1 MAPLPQLSRIAFG
14 RFELNVQERELRKSG
29 VRVRL
34 PDQPFQI
41 LVLLVSRAGEIVS
54 REELRE
60 QIWSDGTFVDFENGL
75 YAAMNR
81 LRRALGD
88 SAENARYIETVPGR
102 GYRFVGTLERID
114 LPSAPDGKPPAGAP
128 PAKPRRFRI
137 RPWAVGVAGCAI
149 SAAVGWFLHGPPA
162 PPRWTVTRIT
172 SDAGLSSSP
181 AISRDGR
188 LIAYSTEGSSGGT
201 DLYVKQV
208 AGGSAVRLTFDG
220 ADNTDPD

>member
-88 SAENARYIETVPGR
+88 SADSSRYIETVPSR
-102 GYRFVGTLERID
+102 GYRFIGALEQMDRPRDAGGKI
-114 LPSAPDGKPPAGAP
+114 LAESPPSPS
-128 PAKPRRFRI
+128 AKPRRVRI
-137 RPWAVGVAGCAI
+137 FQWAVGAFGCAV
-149 SAAVGWFLHGPPA
+149 SAGLGWFLHA
-162 PPRWTVTRIT
+162 PPRLPIWTVTRIT
-172 SDAGLSSSP
+172 GDAGLSNAP
-181 AISRDGR
+181 AIS
-188 LIAYSTEGSSGGT
+188 
-201 DLYVKQV
+201 
-208 AGGSAVRLTFDG
+208 
-220 ADNTDPD
+220 